1 MTFELPVGEGHHVR
15 KVLRGRPGDTFEAVD
30 SERRL
35 FEVELKEGTGGLVL
49 SEDPTFGDLADIRLY
64 QAVPKGKHMDLL
76 VEKATEL
83 GVTSITP
90 LVTEHGVV
98 KLGEERNKVDRWL
111 RVAEAAARQS
121 LQLRVPDIRE
131 PVSFPDALQEVGEYG
146 VILHNGKGLNALEER
161 VSRISAGL
169 LVGPEGGWSEGE
181 LSLAAECGVP
191 LAQLGSYRL
200 RSETAGIVAVARAR
214 ATIERAME
222 KSERGANH
230 V

>member
-1 MTFELPVGEGHHVR
+1 MTFELPEVEGHHVR

-35 FEVELKEGTGGLVL
+35 FEVELSEGVGALVL
-49 SEDPTFGDLADIRLY
+49 SEDQTVEDLVDLHLY
-64 QAVPKGKHMDLL
+64 QAVPKGKHMDLV

-83 GVTSITP
+83 GVGSVTP

-98 KLGEERNKVDRWL
+98 RLGDERNKVERWR
-111 RVAEAAARQS
+111 RVAEAASRQS
-121 LQLRVPDIRE
+121 LQLRVPEIRE
-131 PVSFPDALQEVGEYG
+131 PVSFFDALHEVGEGG
-146 VILHNGKGLNALEER
+146 VILHNGEGLHALEEC

-181 LSLAAECGVP
+181 LGLAAECGVP
-191 LAQLGSYRL
+191 LAQLGAYRL

-214 ATIERAME
+214 AAMEQATE
-222 KSERGANH
+222 KSERGANYG
-230 V
+230 